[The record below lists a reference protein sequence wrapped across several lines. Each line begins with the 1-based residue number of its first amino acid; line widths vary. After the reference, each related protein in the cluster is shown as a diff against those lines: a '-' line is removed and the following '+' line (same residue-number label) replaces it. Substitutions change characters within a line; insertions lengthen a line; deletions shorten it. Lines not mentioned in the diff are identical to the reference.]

1 MRNAVLT
8 RGQNILGSIRAFHD
22 AFTSPSF
29 TFGLIPTFR
38 RGPFLRTVASGN
50 RDRPANSAYVAAV
63 LVDLTLGV
71 RGISTVGDAAN
82 LKWSTFA
89 EIASRFQGLREFC
102 VTVDGSR
109 EILGSDFE
117 GFADDLRAKMG
128 VLAGKLRIR
137 GMYLADE

>member
-1 MRNAVLT
+1 M
-8 RGQNILGSIRAFHD
+8 
-22 AFTSPSF
+22 
-29 TFGLIPTFR
+29 
-38 RGPFLRTVASGN
+38 
-50 RDRPANSAYVAAV
+50 

-128 VLAGKLRIR
+128 VLAGKLGIR